1 MRQFCGV
8 WSDLRDPR
16 SLVNNADRPYRVLSS
31 CCPEADRSHWTF
43 PEDASNAAVCME
55 WQLRGFYTDSTFW
68 LITSIEWE
76 NTPWVS
82 LVSFPLF
89 WGAGRVDGVN
99 VWSWKGS
106 NSHWVPLTWNK
117 GLLGA
122 APQFLYT
129 HCLKLDVFKGDFA
142 FNLLLGTFNRS
153 VTLAI
158 QAFLNLSDEMNG
170 EAGVPIS
177 RIQRRVVD

>member
-1 MRQFCGV
+1 MQTGPTECCLHAAQKLTDLTEPSQRMPQMQLCV
-8 WSDLRDPR
+8 WSGNLGVFILTAHFGWSP
-16 SLVNNADRPYRVLSS
+16 PLSGKIH
-31 CCPEADRSHWTF
+31 PEF
-43 PEDASNAAVCME
+43 
-55 WQLRGFYTDSTFW
+55 
-68 LITSIEWE
+68 
-76 NTPWVS
+76 S

-106 NSHWVPLTWNK
+106 NSHWVTLTWNK

-158 QAFLNLSDEMNG
+158 QAFLNLSEEMNG